1 MTTLHDQLL
10 AINPGTWTKIPC
22 AKDELGLRLADMYG
36 SPNLTAAQLMELVE
50 LFGTKD
56 IDVDGYSQSGCETCD
71 WGSSYGHDII
81 IRNPTKNVSEFADMK
96 LQKS

>member
-1 MTTLHDQLL
+1 MNTLHAQLL
-10 AINPGTWTKIPC
+10 AINPATWTKIPC
-22 AKDELGLRLADMYG
+22 AKDELGLRLAAEYE
-36 SPNLTAAQLMELVE
+36 SPELNVAQIMALVE

-71 WGSSYGHDII
+71 FGSSYGHDII

-96 LQKS
+96 LKS